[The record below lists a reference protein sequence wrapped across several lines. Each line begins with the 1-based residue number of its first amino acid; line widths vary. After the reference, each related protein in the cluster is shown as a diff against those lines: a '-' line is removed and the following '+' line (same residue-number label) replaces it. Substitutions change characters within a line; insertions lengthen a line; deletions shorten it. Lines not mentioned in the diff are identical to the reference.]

1 MANQPIRLGIAGG
14 LGGALVDAAEQ
25 WEVSRDYHEE
35 KSRRR
40 KREDVEDKY
49 RKVMAAGWTV
59 CITDNPMGLLSYG
72 AVETIDL
79 LGLPVP
85 PGQLM
90 VHLNTFHPKKELDEI
105 LEGSAGLGCRD
116 LLVVSG
122 DGSQRLH
129 RLEPAE
135 VGIDAQT
142 VTSVELLRYIDRE
155 YPGKFTCGVAFNP
168 YEPQDAELEKM
179 RRKKDA
185 GAAFIITQPILGRD
199 DRLEGLLPFGLP
211 VTLDAWM
218 SKKLHLLSECVGHE
232 IPEGTPYDPIE
243 NLRELRRNYPDY
255 GLYLAI
261 LGFKTQYP
269 LLLEGSLI

>member
-1 MANQPIRLGIAGG
+1 MDKIFHVELQTPKRSSEDIEKDLR
-14 LGGALVDAAEQ
+14 VF
-25 WEVSRDYHEE
+25 EE
-35 KSRRR
+35 
-40 KREDVEDKY
+40 KY
-49 RKVMAAGWTV
+49 RKVVEAGWIV

-72 AVETIDL
+72 AMETIDL
-79 LGLPVP
+79 MGLPVHP
-85 PGQLM
+85 EQLM
-90 VHLNTFHPKKELDEI
+90 VHLNTFHAKKELDEV
-105 LEGSAGLGCRD
+105 LAAFKTAGGKH
-116 LLVVSG
+116 LLIVSG

-135 VGIDAQT
+135 VGIEALT

-155 YPGKFTCGVAFNP
+155 FPGQFTCGVAFNP

-179 RRKKDA
+179 RRKVDA
-185 GAAFIITQPILGRD
+185 GASFIITQPIIGRD
-199 DRLEGLLPFGLP
+199 DRLAGLGPFRLP

-232 IPEGTPYDPIE
+232 IPEGTPYDPME
-243 NLRELRRNYPDY
+243 NLRELRRNYPGY

-269 LLLEGSLI
+269 LLPEIWK

>member
-1 MANQPIRLGIAGG
+1 MPERVFHVELQTP
-14 LGGALVDAAEQ
+14 
-25 WEVSRDYHEE
+25 
-35 KSRRR
+35 
-40 KREDVEDKY
+40 KRSSEDVEKDLAVFEDKY
-49 RKVMAAGWTV
+49 RKVVEAGWIV
-59 CITDNPMGLLSYG
+59 CVTDNPMGLLSYG
-72 AVETIDL
+72 AMETVEL

-90 VHLNTFHPKKELDEI
+90 VHLNTFPPRAELDAV
-105 LEGSAGLGCRD
+105 LEAFGAAGGRH

-135 VGIDAQT
+135 VGIDCAT

-155 YPGKFTCGVAFNP
+155 FPGRFTCGVAFNP
-168 YEPQDAELEKM
+168 YEPQDAELAKM
-179 RRKKDA
+179 RRKAEA
-185 GAAFIITQPILGRD
+185 GAAFVITQPIIGRD
-199 DRLEGLLPFGLP
+199 DRVEALRPFGLP
-211 VTLDAWM
+211 VVLDAWM

-232 IPEGTPYDPIE
+232 IPEGTPYDPME
-243 NLRELRRNYPDY
+243 NLRELRRRYPDF

-269 LLLEGSLI
+269 LLPDIWKEDGPTSTGS

>member
-1 MANQPIRLGIAGG
+1 MTEP
-14 LGGALVDAAEQ
+14 AENRAFHVELQ
-25 WEVSRDYHEE
+25 TP
-35 KSRRR
+35 
-40 KREDVEDKY
+40 KRNSEDIDKDLRTFDEKY
-49 RKVMAAGWTV
+49 RKVMDAGWTV

-72 AVETIDL
+72 ATETIEL

-85 PGQLM
+85 PDRLM
-90 VHLNTFHPKKELDEI
+90 VHLNTFHTRKELDEI
-105 LEGSAGLGCRD
+105 LSAAQTLGSRH

-135 VGIDAQT
+135 IGIDCLT

-155 YPGKFTCGVAFNP
+155 YPGQFTCGVAFNP

-179 RRKKDA
+179 RRKA
-185 GAAFIITQPILGRD
+185 GAGASFIITQPIIGRD
-199 DRLEGLLPFGLP
+199 ERLGGLAPFGLP
-211 VTLDAWM
+211 VVLDAWM

-232 IPEGTPYDPIE
+232 IPEGTPYDPME

-261 LGFKTQYP
+261 LGFKTQFP
-269 LLLEGSLI
+269 VLLEGPLV

>member
-1 MANQPIRLGIAGG
+1 MLE
-14 LGGALVDAAEQ
+14 AAVRYPVENNVFHVELQ
-25 WEVSRDYHEE
+25 TPKRSSEDIE
-35 KSRRR
+35 K
-40 KREDVEDKY
+40 DLATFADKY
-49 RKVMAAGWTV
+49 RKVVEAGWTV
-59 CITDNPMGLLSYG
+59 CVTDNPMGLLSYG
-72 AVETIDL
+72 AMETIDL
-79 LGLPVP
+79 MGLPVRP
-85 PGQLM
+85 EQLM
-90 VHLNTFHPKKELDEI
+90 VHLNTFHPKKELHEI
-105 LEGSAGLGCRD
+105 LDAFQAAGGKH

-135 VGIDAQT
+135 IGVEVVT

-155 YPGKFTCGVAFNP
+155 YPGQFTCGVAFNP

-179 RRKKDA
+179 KRKTDA
-185 GAAFIITQPILGRD
+185 GASFIITQPIIGRD
-199 DRLEGLLPFGLP
+199 DRLAGLEPFRLP
-211 VTLDAWM
+211 VILDAWM

-232 IPEGTPYDPIE
+232 IPEGTPYDPME

-269 LLLEGSLI
+269 LLPEIWK

>member
-1 MANQPIRLGIAGG
+1 MDKIFHVELQTP
-14 LGGALVDAAEQ
+14 
-25 WEVSRDYHEE
+25 
-35 KSRRR
+35 
-40 KREDVEDKY
+40 KRSSEDVEKDLRTFEDKY
-49 RKVMAAGWTV
+49 RKVIEAGWSV

-72 AVETIDL
+72 AMETIEL
-79 LGLPVP
+79 LGLPVRP
-85 PGQLM
+85 DRLM
-90 VHLNTFHPKKELDEI
+90 VHLNTFHPRAELDGV
-105 LEGSAGLGCRD
+105 LEAFAAAGGRQ

-135 VGIDAQT
+135 IGIEGRT

-155 YPGKFTCGVAFNP
+155 YPGRFTCGVAFNP
-168 YEPQDAELEKM
+168 YEPPDAEIEKM
-179 RRKKDA
+179 KRKTGA
-185 GAAFIITQPILGRD
+185 GASFIITQPILGRD
-199 DRLEGLLPFGLP
+199 DRLEGLRPFGLP
-211 VTLDAWM
+211 VVLDAWM

-232 IPEGTPYDPIE
+232 IPEGTPYDPLE

-269 LLLEGSLI
+269 LLADFWKLPA

>member
-1 MANQPIRLGIAGG
+1 MSDKILHVELQTPKRSSEDI
-14 LGGALVDAAEQ
+14 
-25 WEVSRDYHEE
+25 E
-35 KSRRR
+35 K
-40 KREDVEDKY
+40 DLATFEDKY
-49 RKVMAAGWTV
+49 RKVVAAGWIV

-72 AVETIDL
+72 AMETIEL
-79 LGLPVP
+79 LGLPVHP
-85 PGQLM
+85 EQLM
-90 VHLNTFHPKKELDEI
+90 VHLNTVHPKKELDSI
-105 LEGSAGLGCRD
+105 LDAFRAAGGRH

-135 VGIDAQT
+135 VGIDGTT
-142 VTSVELLRYIDRE
+142 VTSVELIRYIDRE
-155 YPGKFTCGVAFNP
+155 YPGRFTCGVAFNP

-179 RRKKDA
+179 KRKVDA
-185 GAAFIITQPILGRD
+185 GASFIITQPIIGRD
-199 DRLEGLLPFGLP
+199 DRLDALPAFGLP

-232 IPEGTPYDPIE
+232 IPEGTPYDPME
-243 NLRELRRNYPDY
+243 NLKELRRNYPDY

-269 LLLEGSLI
+269 LLQGIWK

>member
-1 MANQPIRLGIAGG
+1 MHNKILHVELQTPKRSSEDI
-14 LGGALVDAAEQ
+14 
-25 WEVSRDYHEE
+25 E
-35 KSRRR
+35 KDLRTF
-40 KREDVEDKY
+40 EDKY
-49 RKVMAAGWTV
+49 RKVVEAGWIV

-72 AVETIDL
+72 AMETIEL

-85 PGQLM
+85 PEQLM
-90 VHLNTFHPKKELDEI
+90 VHLNTFHPREELDEI
-105 LEGSAGLGCRD
+105 LDAFKAAGGRN
-116 LLVVSG
+116 LLIVSG

-135 VGIDAQT
+135 VGIDCTT
-142 VTSVELLRYIDRE
+142 VTSVELLRFIDRE
-155 YPGKFTCGVAFNP
+155 YPGRFQCGVAFNP

-179 RRKKDA
+179 KRKVDA
-185 GAAFIITQPILGRD
+185 GASFIITQPIIGRD
-199 DRLEGLLPFGLP
+199 DRLDALPAFGLP

-232 IPEGTPYDPIE
+232 IPEGTPYDPME
-243 NLRELRRNYPDY
+243 NLKELRRGYPDY

-269 LLLEGSLI
+269 LLQGIWE

>member
-1 MANQPIRLGIAGG
+1 MDKIFHVELQTPKRSSEDI
-14 LGGALVDAAEQ
+14 
-25 WEVSRDYHEE
+25 E
-35 KSRRR
+35 K
-40 KREDVEDKY
+40 DLQTFADKY
-49 RKVMAAGWTV
+49 RKVIEAGWTV

-72 AVETIDL
+72 AMETIEL

-90 VHLNTFHPKKELDEI
+90 VHLNTFHPRAEIDAI
-105 LEGSAGLGCRD
+105 LEAFAAAGGSH

-135 VGIDAQT
+135 VGIDCQT

-155 YPGKFTCGVAFNP
+155 HKGRFTCGVAFNP
-168 YEPQDAELEKM
+168 YEPQDAEIEKM
-179 RRKKDA
+179 KRKVGA
-185 GAAFIITQPILGRD
+185 GASFIITQPVLGRD
-199 DRLEGLLPFGLP
+199 DRLDGLVPFGLP
-211 VTLDAWM
+211 VVLDAWM

-232 IPEGTPYDPIE
+232 IPEGTPYDPME

-269 LLLEGSLI
+269 LLQGLWT

>member
-1 MANQPIRLGIAGG
+1 MDKIFHVELQTPKRSSEDIEKDLR
-14 LGGALVDAAEQ
+14 VF
-25 WEVSRDYHEE
+25 EE
-35 KSRRR
+35 
-40 KREDVEDKY
+40 KY
-49 RKVMAAGWTV
+49 RKVVEAGWIV

-72 AVETIDL
+72 AMETIDL
-79 LGLPVP
+79 MGLPVHP
-85 PGQLM
+85 EQLM
-90 VHLNTFHPKKELDEI
+90 VHLNTFHTKKELDEV
-105 LEGSAGLGCRD
+105 LAAFKTAGGKF
-116 LLVVSG
+116 LLIVSG

-135 VGIDAQT
+135 VGIEALT
-142 VTSVELLRYIDRE
+142 VTSVELLRYINRE
-155 YPGKFTCGVAFNP
+155 FPGQFTCGVAFNP

-179 RRKKDA
+179 RRKVDA
-185 GAAFIITQPILGRD
+185 GASFIITQPIIGRD
-199 DRLEGLLPFGLP
+199 DRLTGLGPFRLP

-232 IPEGTPYDPIE
+232 IPEGTPYDPME

-269 LLLEGSLI
+269 LLPGIWT

>member
-1 MANQPIRLGIAGG
+1 MADNLFHVELQTP
-14 LGGALVDAAEQ
+14 
-25 WEVSRDYHEE
+25 
-35 KSRRR
+35 
-40 KREDVEDKY
+40 KRASEDVEKDLMTFEDKY
-49 RKVMAAGWTV
+49 RKVVDAGWIV

-72 AVETIDL
+72 AMETIDL
-79 LGLPVP
+79 LGLPVRP
-85 PGQLM
+85 EQLM
-90 VHLNTFHPKKELDEI
+90 VHLNTFHPRQELDEI
-105 LEGSAGLGCRD
+105 LGTFKDAGGRH

-122 DGSQRLH
+122 DGSQKLH

-135 VGIDAQT
+135 IGMACTT

-155 YPGKFTCGVAFNP
+155 YPGRFTCGVAFNP

-179 RRKKDA
+179 ARKAAA
-185 GAAFIITQPILGRD
+185 GAAFIITQPIIGRD
-199 DRLEGLLPFGLP
+199 DRLAGLEPFGLP

-243 NLRELRRNYPDY
+243 NLRDLRRHYPDY

-269 LLLEGSLI
+269 LLQDLWK

>member
-1 MANQPIRLGIAGG
+1 MDKIFHVELQTPKRSSEDIEKDLR
-14 LGGALVDAAEQ
+14 VF
-25 WEVSRDYHEE
+25 EE
-35 KSRRR
+35 
-40 KREDVEDKY
+40 KY
-49 RKVMAAGWTV
+49 RKVVEAGWIV

-72 AVETIDL
+72 AMETIDL
-79 LGLPVP
+79 MGLPVHP
-85 PGQLM
+85 EQLM
-90 VHLNTFHPKKELDEI
+90 VHLNTFHTKKELDEV
-105 LEGSAGLGCRD
+105 LAAFKTAGGKH
-116 LLVVSG
+116 LLIVSG

-135 VGIDAQT
+135 VGIEALT

-155 YPGKFTCGVAFNP
+155 FPGQFTCGVAFNP

-179 RRKKDA
+179 RRKVDA
-185 GAAFIITQPILGRD
+185 GASFIITQPIIGRD
-199 DRLEGLLPFGLP
+199 DRLTGLGPFRLP

-232 IPEGTPYDPIE
+232 IPEGTPYDPME
-243 NLRELRRNYPDY
+243 NLRELRRNYPGY

-269 LLLEGSLI
+269 LLPEIWK

>member
-1 MANQPIRLGIAGG
+1 MADNLFHVELQTP
-14 LGGALVDAAEQ
+14 
-25 WEVSRDYHEE
+25 
-35 KSRRR
+35 
-40 KREDVEDKY
+40 KRASEDVEKDLMTFEDKY
-49 RKVMAAGWTV
+49 RKVVDAGWIV

-72 AVETIDL
+72 AMETIDL
-79 LGLPVP
+79 LGLPVRP
-85 PGQLM
+85 EQLM
-90 VHLNTFHPKKELDEI
+90 VHLNTFHPRQELDEI
-105 LEGSAGLGCRD
+105 LGTFKDAGGRH

-135 VGIDAQT
+135 IGMACTT

-155 YPGKFTCGVAFNP
+155 YPGRFTCGVAFNP

-179 RRKKDA
+179 ERKAAA
-185 GAAFIITQPILGRD
+185 GAAFIITQPIIGRD
-199 DRLEGLLPFGLP
+199 DRLAGLEPFGLP

-243 NLRELRRNYPDY
+243 NLRDLRRHYPDY

-269 LLLEGSLI
+269 LLQDLWK

>member
-1 MANQPIRLGIAGG
+1 VL
-14 LGGALVDAAEQ
+14 
-25 WEVSRDYHEE
+25 YHTDQKIFHVELQTPKRSSEDIE
-35 KSRRR
+35 KDLRIF
-40 KREDVEDKY
+40 EDKY
-49 RKVMAAGWTV
+49 RKVVEAGWIV

-72 AVETIDL
+72 ATETIDL
-79 LGLPVP
+79 LGLPVHP
-85 PGQLM
+85 EQLM
-90 VHLNTFHPKKELDEI
+90 VHLNTFHTKKELDEI
-105 LEGSAGLGCRD
+105 LDTFKSWGGKY

-129 RLEPAE
+129 RLEPVEIA
-135 VGIDAQT
+135 IDCAT

-155 YPGKFTCGVAFNP
+155 YPGQFTCGVAFNP

-179 RRKKDA
+179 KRKVDA
-185 GAAFIITQPILGRD
+185 GASFIITQPIIGRD
-199 DRLEGLLPFGLP
+199 ERLEGLKPFPIP
-211 VTLDAWM
+211 VVLDAWM

-243 NLRELRRNYPDY
+243 NLKELRRNYPEY

-269 LLLEGSLI
+269 LLQDIWK

>member
-1 MANQPIRLGIAGG
+1 MADNIFHVELQTP
-14 LGGALVDAAEQ
+14 
-25 WEVSRDYHEE
+25 
-35 KSRRR
+35 
-40 KREDVEDKY
+40 KRASEDVEKDLRTFDEKY
-49 RKVMAAGWTV
+49 RKVVDAGWIV

-72 AVETIDL
+72 AMETIEL
-79 LGLPVP
+79 LGLPVRP
-85 PGQLM
+85 EQLM
-90 VHLNTFHPKKELDEI
+90 VHINTFHPRKEFDEI
-105 LEGSAGLGCRD
+105 LGTFKDAGGRH

-135 VGIDAQT
+135 IGMACTT
-142 VTSVELLRYIDRE
+142 VTSVELLRYIDRD
-155 YPGKFTCGVAFNP
+155 YPGQFTCGVAFNP

-179 RRKKDA
+179 KRKAAA
-185 GAAFIITQPILGRD
+185 GAAFIITQPIIGRD
-199 DRLEGLLPFGLP
+199 DRLAGLAPFGLP

-243 NLRELRRNYPDY
+243 NLRDLRRHYPDY

-269 LLLEGSLI
+269 LLQDLWK

>member
-1 MANQPIRLGIAGG
+1 MDKIFHVELQTPKRSSEDIEKDLRTF
-14 LGGALVDAAEQ
+14 
-25 WEVSRDYHEE
+25 EE
-35 KSRRR
+35 
-40 KREDVEDKY
+40 KY
-49 RKVMAAGWTV
+49 RKVLEAGWTI

-72 AVETIDL
+72 AMETIEL
-79 LGLPVP
+79 LDLPVRP
-85 PGQLM
+85 DQLM

-105 LEGSAGLGCRD
+105 LDAFKVAGGRW

-135 VGIDAQT
+135 VGIEATT

-155 YPGKFTCGVAFNP
+155 YPGEFTSGVAFNP
-168 YEPQDAELEKM
+168 YEPQDSEIEKM
-179 RRKKDA
+179 KRKVDA
-185 GAAFIITQPILGRD
+185 GAKLIITQPIIGRD
-199 DRLEGLLPFGLP
+199 ERLAGLGPFGLP
-211 VTLDAWM
+211 VVLDAWM

-232 IPEGTPYDPIE
+232 IPEGTPYDPME
-243 NLRELRRNYPDY
+243 NLKELRRNYPDY

-269 LLLEGSLI
+269 LLGDFWK